1 MLVLLNSYNKFQYV
15 LPILDWNATDV
26 KRVNKLISW
35 EVKALLDM
43 KNAFCKAGILVHPD
57 FKKKFILSTDAS
69 LVGIGAVVEQEH
81 EGELRPVRFSS
92 KSLNDAQRNWDT
104 TERECWSVV
113 YHLKEFRHLLL
124 GNLDRVITD
133 HNALKWLIHKTD
145 ATGKL
150 ARWQASLVEYNPLII
165 EYRPG
170 TENVV
175 ADSLSRPPCI
185 NVVSALVDNRHVDA
199 WLDELKSIPFFENV
213 IEELE
218 TGGSVGDE
226 FSNYVLNEGK
236 LYRIWHNPTNKTA
249 TRLLLVVP
257 KERRE
262 ALLYSYHD
270 HKLAGHLGFLKC
282 FEKLRNDYW
291 WPGMFGD
298 VKKWVLTCDSCQM
311 AADLKMVNAGPT
323 KPIIVTKRN
332 ELMSVDLIVPLTE
345 TDEGNKYILVTVDHF
360 TRWPTSTPIK
370 DKQAVTVA
378 LKLIE
383 IFCTFGFPMEM
394 LSDHPATNGKVERL
408 NRVIKAL
415 LRRFVSVYGKGKD
428 WDKWLPTI
436 MFAIRTAV
444 NNTTKTS
451 P

>member
-1 MLVLLNSYNKFQYV
+1 
-15 LPILDWNATDV
+15 
-26 KRVNKLISW
+26 
-35 EVKALLDM
+35 M

-92 KSLNDAQRNWDT
+92 KSLIDAQRNWDT

-199 WLDELKSIPFFENV
+199 WLDELKSVPFYENV

-226 FSNYVLNEGK
+226 FS
-236 LYRIWHNPTNKTA
+236 
-249 TRLLLVVP
+249 
-257 KERRE
+257 
-262 ALLYSYHD
+262 
-270 HKLAGHLGFLKC
+270 
-282 FEKLRNDYW
+282 
-291 WPGMFGD
+291 
-298 VKKWVLTCDSCQM
+298 
-311 AADLKMVNAGPT
+311 NAGPT

-332 ELMSVDLIVPLTE
+332 ELMSVDLIGPLTE

-378 LKLIE
+378 SKLIE

-394 LSDHPATNGKVERL
+394 LSDQGSEFVNKIQNTIEELLGIGKIFTTPGHPATNGKVERL

-428 WDKWLPTI
+428 WDKWLPVLQKMGCEI
-436 MFAIRTAV
+436 
-444 NNTTKTS
+444 
-451 P
+451 